1 MYFSFFSLFTGSR
14 KKISLYFLASAP
26 VLLGLCTCA
35 FCPSR
40 VHVCAFRPLFL
51 AFGPLLLGLCAFCLV
66 LGSSASLSELE
77 RFGFGSGAL
86 SNSVW
91 VSAVVR
97 THSRIQTP
105 AELVEQS
112 RPTWPQAV
120 NAVLGVIVWWVELL
134 PSRQAR
140 RKMEGPKA
148 CFSAVPAFA
157 SRCFSL
163 RLFFF
168 ELRAFAAW
176 PFAKT
181 FRVKT

>member
-1 MYFSFFSLFTGSR
+1 
-14 KKISLYFLASAP
+14 
-26 VLLGLCTCA
+26 
-35 FCPSR
+35 
-40 VHVCAFRPLFL
+40 
-51 AFGPLLLGLCAFCLV
+51 
-66 LGSSASLSELE
+66 
-77 RFGFGSGAL
+77 
-86 SNSVW
+86 
-91 VSAVVR
+91 VVR

-157 SRCFSL
+157 SCCFSL